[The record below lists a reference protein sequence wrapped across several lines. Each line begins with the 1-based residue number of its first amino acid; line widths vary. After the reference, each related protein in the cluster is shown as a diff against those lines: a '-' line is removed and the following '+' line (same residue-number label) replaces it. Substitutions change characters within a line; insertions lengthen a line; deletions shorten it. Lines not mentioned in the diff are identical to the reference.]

1 MSRRKRLKLWIRQMC
16 DGNGTSYRVVMD
28 NRAAVLGL
36 ADARYLTDGDLDALF
51 VDIVAG
57 VCHA

>member
-1 MSRRKRLKLWIRQMC
+1 MC

-36 ADARYLTDGDLDALF
+36 ADARHLTDGDLNALF
-51 VDIVAG
+51 LDIVAG
-57 VCHA
+57 IRHA